1 MSIKR
6 KQSSRTLTKSIL
18 FATGALL
25 LIPALTSGYPAAAQ
39 AITGTTESVK
49 TNCTVL
55 LVDTAPDNAGNYNV
69 MTDCGSM
76 KTDSFPLMSKI
87 SEGSAYTLHVSTKK
101 FNLNSEP
108 ATIVAI
114 QK

>member
-55 LVDTAPDNAGNYNV
+55 LVDSAADNAGNYNV

-76 KTDSFPLMSKI
+76 KTDSFSLMSKI
-87 SEGSAYTLHVSTKK
+87 SEGSSYTMHVSAKK
-101 FNLNSEP
+101 FNLNNEP